1 MAEFTVPSRNWILGF
16 LYFWGIIFFIT
27 TTLVWFL
34 KREKTGALDN
44 ETDSGDAVEQDLSII
59 ETYKLLLKIFKLP
72 VIRWTVV
79 VLLTC
84 KVTFTYLGSHFLIHY
99 HLRLGL

>member
-1 MAEFTVPSRNWILGF
+1 MW
-16 LYFWGIIFFIT
+16 FF
-27 TTLVWFL
+27 
-34 KREKTGALDN
+34 KREKTQAQENSERDGHDGN
-44 ETDSGDAVEQDLSII
+44 EQDLSII

-84 KVTFTYLGSHFLIHY
+84 KVTLSILGFHLSVLFSPFY
-99 HLRLGL
+99 HLDRIFSVRCSFRS